1 MKSKQAN
8 AHTIQCKAW
17 EVKVKTHDLNHDL
30 TCFAHTIKCVCHS
43 MRSMFR
49 VLGIY
54 NFAIALN
61 CLELL
66 QHIGCFCVRK
76 ITKEYNLKVGVVNEE
91 THMPNEK
98 IN

>member
-1 MKSKQAN
+1 
-8 AHTIQCKAW
+8 
-17 EVKVKTHDLNHDL
+17 
-30 TCFAHTIKCVCHS
+30 
-43 MRSMFR
+43 MFR